1 MTNIDPGYYC
11 YVLCVKCRKE
21 IVLKEAN
28 DPNEEAFP
36 KAQSQRVACPNIG
49 QARCNL
55 ARSIVS
61 EKETPARGGRRGV
74 SVTWAKVAD

>member
-1 MTNIDPGYYC
+1 MTNVDPGCYW

-36 KAQSQRVACPNIG
+36 QAQSHRVTCPNCGQSTPIG
-49 QARCNL
+49 RASCNL
-55 ARSIVS
+55 ARSMVI
-61 EKETPARGGRRGV
+61 EKEIAPPTQKGA
-74 SVTWAKVAD
+74 A